1 MFRPLHFTKRDGT
14 HSLKNHSGPGSV
26 HYGYFSANHKRM
38 PSQSVTV
45 HAFGGHALGEAEA
58 AAALDSITESRWS
71 KKLCSFVADI
81 PFFVKINIVFILL
94 MFFVTYGLWFKE
106 FPGIAMGLIF
116 AGCARLLLSITLHEY
131 GHGLMAIALGGFC
144 RAIELNALGGL
155 AYCGRFSQQNPG
167 KTGSAICSNILVS
180 IAGPAMNAIQCGLLA
195 WSLSSGGF
203 LTNASPW
210 PSPVYSDHP
219 NLFWWQFVSDAFYME
234 LANVVINV
242 LPIIPGTDGTHIA
255 QYFLRCCGFR
265 TQGSI
270 PFHGSSTA
278 YYR

>member
-1 MFRPLHFTKRDGT
+1 MLP
-14 HSLKNHSGPGSV
+14 
-26 HYGYFSANHKRM
+26 
-38 PSQSVTV
+38 
-45 HAFGGHALGEAEA
+45 
-58 AAALDSITESRWS
+58 
-71 KKLCSFVADI
+71 
-81 PFFVKINIVFILL
+81 
-94 MFFVTYGLWFKE
+94 MFFVTYGSWLKE
-106 FPGIAMGLIF
+106 FPGLAMGLIF
-116 AGCARLLLSITLHEY
+116 AGCARALLSITLHEY

-210 PSPVYSDHP
+210 PSPVYLDHP
-219 NLFWWQFVSDAFYME
+219 NLFWWLFVFDAFYFE
-234 LANVVINV
+234 LANVALNV

-255 QYFLRCCGFR
+255 QYFLRCCGFPDSR
-265 TQGSI
+265 VYPISWIINGLLSITLLVFMIKQSYKMDSYMWLALFWLLGFRGEYALWQQLQNPVTQNQGTFI
-270 PFHGSSTA
+270 PLFRRGTA
-278 YYR
+278 TSDQQRPNLQTRIVDGRIVRVKA